1 MSFVLTIFSNIFENA
16 LTSEIGLY
24 LSQFVVSPDLCI
36 GITLVDL
43 SFSGKM
49 PVDKLRLKIC
59 ASGRS
64 ISYDCPKEF
73 RANAVKISAVFAN
86 KIFYS
91 VAYKHGSASF

>member
-1 MSFVLTIFSNIFENA
+1 M
-16 LTSEIGLY
+16 
-24 LSQFVVSPDLCI
+24 VSPDLCI

-59 ASGRS
+59 ASGRW
-64 ISYDCPKEF
+64 ISYDIALRSLD

-86 KIFYS
+86 KIFYC
-91 VAYKHGSASF
+91 VANKHGSASF